1 MVVEVT
7 EDNIYEA
14 AKIHSESWKESH
26 KGFCSKEFVKAHTV
40 ERQLQYL
47 RNEIKDGKVIYM
59 LIDSIP
65 VGIVSVKDS
74 LIENLYVLPNEQGKG
89 YGTELLKFAI
99 NKCNN
104 IPSLWILN
112 NNEKAYK
119 MYNKHGFIKT
129 GKENILSD
137 ELSEIEMK
145 LLRKGAIK

>member
-1 MVVEVT
+1 MDIMNE
-7 EDNIYEA
+7 EWNKLYEA

-26 KGFCSKEFVKAHTV
+26 KAFCSKEFVEKHNI
-40 ERQLQYL
+40 ERQLEYL
-47 RNEIKDGKVIYM
+47 RNEINNGKDVYM
-59 LIDSIP
+59 LIDNIP

-74 LIENLYVLPNEQGKG
+74 LIENLYILPEEQGKG

-119 MYNKHGFIKT
+119 MYNKHGCIKT

-137 ELSEIEMK
+137 ELS
-145 LLRKGAIK
+145 

>member
-1 MVVEVT
+1 
-7 EDNIYEA
+7 
-14 AKIHSESWKESH
+14 
-26 KGFCSKEFVKAHTV
+26 
-40 ERQLQYL
+40 
-47 RNEIKDGKVIYM
+47 M